1 MVYQLNLSKHW
12 KIHDIF
18 HVSLLKK
25 KVFDPIHVLPK
36 LLKIMDAGDIIPEPI
51 FF

>member
-1 MVYQLNLSKHW
+1 MVYQLDLSKHW

-18 HVSLLKK
+18 HFSLLKK
-25 KVFDPIHVLPK
+25 NVFDPIHVLTK
-36 LLKIMDAGDIIPEPI
+36 LLKIMDGQDIIPEPI

>member
-18 HVSLLKK
+18 HVSLFLK
-25 KVFDPIHVLPK
+25 KVFDPIHMLPK
-36 LLKIMDAGDIIPEPI
+36 LLKIMDGGDIILEPI
-51 FF
+51 LF